1 MDSDVIET
9 VTGWEER
16 PFDGG
21 YAGLSDLA
29 AAGFTGAVSAD
40 MAWAFFVNGRV
51 VGVFGGTIESFE
63 SAEGTAYTAPDPS
76 LPLLFTM
83 REQGGE
89 TRASY
94 YTNETSISEADATL
108 KSGKFT
114 GYIELSENVLS
125 GDYYVVYHGGKS
137 MSAAFVGNNRTL
149 LTGEEAFERADD
161 EVGIFEVKTA
171 DVDVVEIPEPEPE
184 PEPAPEESAAEDDQ
198 GDVTFGAVGSAES
211 EAATDEPANAT
222 DGTANAT
229 DAGAEEDSTA
239 DRAAVDSESDDRLSG
254 PIAETEEVATEIE
267 TPTDPTPAEAEAAAH
282 AASEQVSDEPA
293 SDEPASGDAGGA
305 STGTPEVDRGENDDA
320 DGDDSDHQRTDTT
333 AQTHPEPREPS
344 GDSAAVSAGE
354 GANAA
359 DGAVDPDVFS
369 EEAEWRNAKSIPALD
384 PEQTE
389 VNEYADDDGRRRRR
403 RRRQA
408 AQTDRTPD
416 EDAAARRSKG
426 GQPRQAAAQKQ
437 QPTAASAELEQRLER
452 AVAAKET
459 AETERQQALERLS
472 TVEAERDEQRERADR
487 LAESVERLEKTVES
501 LEAKL
506 EAAQAGSDDGSA
518 PERTMGRKEA
528 LDGTNLFVRYGTKSG
543 GTLEKAHAGEVD
555 RPEVIEN
562 LRLEHH
568 TRFET
573 EGLHVEGESYEEFLE
588 GTVEHGFVK
597 WVVDDL
603 LYEIRDTGNVAAM
616 QELFDAIPK
625 IDRAELGGDVSVQFT
640 ENGEEHREQRTFD
653 VVLRDRMGN
662 PLLVADVN
670 DSRAAASE
678 AMMSSLVQNAG
689 QVAETSDSLGASFLV
704 TTSYFEPEALET
716 AADATGG
723 GLLSRGKRKSLV
735 RLTRKRGFHLCLVET
750 RNGDFHLNV
759 PEL

>member
-1 MDSDVIET
+1 MDSNVIET

-16 PFDGG
+16 PFADG

-29 AAGFTGAVSAD
+29 AAGFTGAVSAE

-51 VGVFGGTIESFE
+51 VGVFEGTIESFE
-63 SAEGTAYTAPDPS
+63 NAEGTAYTAPDPS

-161 EVGIFEVKTA
+161 EVGIFEVKA
-171 DVDVVEIPEPEPE
+171 VDIEIVEIPEPEEPVEAASE
-184 PEPAPEESAAEDDQ
+184 PEQE
-198 GDVTFGAVGSAES
+198 DVTFGAAGTAGGAGAAGAAEAAGSAASEPGESADTAEAADASESGTEPTADEPTAS
-211 EAATDEPANAT
+211 EATDPL
-222 DGTANAT
+222 
-229 DAGAEEDSTA
+229 
-239 DRAAVDSESDDRLSG
+239 SD
-254 PIAETEEVATEIE
+254 PIAETEEVDAE
-267 TPTDPTPAEAEAAAH
+267 TPTDPTPSEAEAAAH
-282 AASEQVSDEPA
+282 AAAEQA
-293 SDEPASGDAGGA
+293 SDEPPSDVDVPAERPEGDGYDDVSADTVGDEPEPGGTTA
-305 STGTPEVDRGENDDA
+305 ETPA
-320 DGDDSDHQRTDTT
+320 DPLGSADDSGTE
-333 AQTHPEPREPS
+333 AAAES
-344 GDSAAVSAGE
+344 ASAA
-354 GANAA
+354 N
-359 DGAVDPDVFS
+359 GAVDPDVFS

-384 PEQTE
+384 PEQTDVSLPSGDE
-389 VNEYADDDGRRRRR
+389 SRQRRRRMQ
-403 RRRQA
+403 RRRQTA
-408 AQTDRTPD
+408 RADRSGDDGTQSG
-416 EDAAARRSKG
+416 RRAG
-426 GQPRQAAAQKQ
+426 RGRQAAAQQ
-437 QPTAASAELEQRLER
+437 QSSRGESALEQRLER
-452 AVAAKET
+452 TVAAKEK
-459 AETERQQALERLS
+459 AETERQQAIERLS
-472 TVEAERDEQRERADR
+472 EVEAERDEQRERAER
-487 LAESVERLEKTVES
+487 LAETVERLEKNVES
-501 LEAKL
+501 LEERL
-506 EAAQAGSDDGSA
+506 AAAESGSDDGGATSSPA
-518 PERTMGRKEA
+518 QTMGRKEA
-528 LDGTNLFVRYGTKSG
+528 LEGTNLFVRYGTKSG

-555 RPEVIEN
+555 RDEVVEN

-573 EGLHVEGESYEEFLE
+573 DDLHVEGEPYETFLE
-588 GTVEHGFVK
+588 GTVEYGFVK

-625 IDRAELGGDVSVQFT
+625 VDRTELGGDVSVQYV

-662 PLLVADVN
+662 PLLVADLN

-678 AMMSSLVQNAG
+678 TMMSSLVQNAG
-689 QVAETSDSLGASFLV
+689 QVGETSDTLGAAFLV

-735 RLTRKRGFHLCLVET
+735 RLSRKRGFHLCLVET